1 MVSCLSRTL
10 PIFSNTQQFLIQNH
24 YCSSSSS
31 SSSISFSR
39 KPNRTKSFVCL
50 SSIGVQEIAEITHNK
65 VLVASILSA
74 LIGEFSKPFTSVLLY
89 NDEFKFEFKEFFR
102 SGGFPS
108 THSSCVVA
116 AATMLGL
123 ERGFS
128 DSVFGVAVVF
138 AAIVMYD
145 AQGVRRE
152 VGKHAKVLNKISE
165 KQKCS
170 TSYRSKDGL
179 IMESNSKPSTSSSPI
194 DSKSP
199 VPSLS
204 VSENISTRTNPLTLR
219 TEKVNNKFNSISSS
233 LTENDN
239 EVSDEPNP
247 SNSSSKLK
255 ETVGH
260 TEIEVAAGAFLGFLV
275 SLAVYTTL

>member
-1 MVSCLSRTL
+1 MISCLSPSTTL
-10 PIFSNTQQFLIQNH
+10 LNNTQRFLIQNH
-24 YCSSSSS
+24 NSSSSS
-31 SSSISFSR
+31 FLSFIK

-50 SSIGVQEIAEITHNK
+50 NSIGVQEIAEITHNK
-65 VLVASILSA
+65 VLVASTVSI

-89 NDEFKFEFKEFFR
+89 NEEFNFKVLFR

-128 DSVFGVAVVF
+128 DSIFGVAMVF

-152 VGKHAKVLNKISE
+152 VGKHAKVLNRIAE
-165 KQKCS
+165 KQNS
-170 TSYRSKDGL
+170 SASYQSKDDF
-179 IMESNSKPSTSSSPI
+179 IMESNSKASTSSSPI

-204 VSENISTRTNPLTLR
+204 VSENSSTTTNPPFLT
-219 TEKVNNKFNSISSS
+219 TEKVNNRFNSISSS
-233 LTENDN
+233 FTEYDN
-239 EVSDEPNP
+239 ETSDEPNP
-247 SNSSSKLK
+247 NNSSSKLK

>member
-1 MVSCLSRTL
+1 MISCLSTSATP
-10 PIFSNTQQFLIQNH
+10 PINTQQFLIQNH
-24 YCSSSSS
+24 NSSSSS
-31 SSSISFSR
+31 SPISFR
-39 KPNRTKSFVCL
+39 KKPNRTKSFVCL
-50 SSIGVQEIAEITHNK
+50 SSIGVQEIAEIAHNK
-65 VLVASILSA
+65 VLVASTLSA

-89 NDEFKFEFKEFFR
+89 NEEFNFKNLFR

-116 AATMLGL
+116 AATTLGL

-152 VGKHAKVLNKISE
+152 VGKHAKVLNQSSE
-165 KQKCS
+165 KQNYS
-170 TSYRSKDGL
+170 ISYQSKDGL
-179 IMESNSKPSTSSSPI
+179 IMESNSKASTSSSPL

-204 VSENISTRTNPLTLR
+204 IAENSCTTSNPPLLR
-219 TEKVNNKFNSISSS
+219 TGKVKNGFNSIPSS
-233 LTENDN
+233 LTNYDN
-239 EVSDEPNP
+239 ETSDEPNF
-247 SNSSSKLK
+247 SNNPSKLK

-275 SLAVYTTL
+275 GLAVYTTL

>member
-1 MVSCLSRTL
+1 MISCLSTSATP
-10 PIFSNTQQFLIQNH
+10 PINTQQFLIQNH
-24 YCSSSSS
+24 KSSSSS
-31 SSSISFSR
+31 SLISFSK

-50 SSIGVQEIAEITHNK
+50 GSIGVQEIAEIAHNK
-65 VLVASILSA
+65 VLVASTLSA

-89 NDEFKFEFKEFFR
+89 NEEFNFKDLFR

-116 AATMLGL
+116 AATTLGL

-152 VGKHAKVLNKISE
+152 VGKHAKVLNQSSE
-165 KQKCS
+165 KQNYS
-170 TSYRSKDGL
+170 VSYQSKDGL
-179 IMESNSKPSTSSSPI
+179 IMESNSKASTSSSPL

-204 VSENISTRTNPLTLR
+204 VAENSCTTSNPPLLR
-219 TEKVNNKFNSISSS
+219 TGKVNNGFNSIPSS
-233 LTENDN
+233 LTDYDN
-239 EVSDEPNP
+239 ETSDEPNF
-247 SNSSSKLK
+247 SNNPSKLK

-275 SLAVYTTL
+275 GLAVYTTL